1 MELPAHSY
9 LMRYY
14 FFNKGKFTIT
24 SPSNLTIPV
33 YPGLNYTIT
42 FNQLINPTTNYMPAV
57 GFVDLNYMFQY
68 NISQYVGIYSYPSTA
83 TGFVL
88 RVAADDA
95 SGRLSR
101 YSINYLAVSE
111 DLKDF
116 FIWINYQ
123 GFIINQ

>member
-1 MELPAHSY
+1 
-9 LMRYY
+9 
-14 FFNKGKFTIT
+14 
-24 SPSNLTIPV
+24 
-33 YPGLNYTIT
+33 
-42 FNQLINPTTNYMPAV
+42 
-57 GFVDLNYMFQY
+57 MFQY
-68 NISQYVGIYSYPSTA
+68 NINKYVALYSWPSTA

-88 RVAADDA
+88 TVGANDA

-123 GFIINQ
+123 VFIINQ